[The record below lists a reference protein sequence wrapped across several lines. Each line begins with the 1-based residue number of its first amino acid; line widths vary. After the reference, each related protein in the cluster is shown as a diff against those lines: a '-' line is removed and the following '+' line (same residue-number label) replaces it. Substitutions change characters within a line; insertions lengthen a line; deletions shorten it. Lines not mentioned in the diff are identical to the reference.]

1 MAITSKTNR
10 QLAWISVAGLIL
22 GIAVAG
28 PGLRNFFRSESDG
41 GKTSGIQI
49 VAPKKPT
56 DLQAI
61 AAPHLQVAS
70 ERSHQIIDD
79 QLAPIDTFF
88 QSTKEGT
95 AKFAELSLGWGSKW
109 RLVADSI
116 PYTQG
121 DRHSEYLRSK
131 FEEFVFT
138 PEQFEKVIRQSV
150 DGYLAELR
158 SIESKMLVDL
168 KADLDDFPAD
178 SALRRLDATQWQDS
192 FDDAIAKATAAAS
205 DQIGSDV
212 ATQLVSII
220 TGEVLAQVAVRLG
233 VSSGILTTGAASGWA
248 TFGVGVAIGL
258 VIDQLV
264 TIAWDHWSD
273 PKGKLTKQLN
283 MKIQEINILIRNGD
297 SQVQGLRARFRQI
310 ADQRAVL
317 RKDAIMELLKHYSAG
332 NSTGNSTGDKRQ

>member
-1 MAITSKTNR
+1 MNRGPFSMAIPTKSNR
-10 QLAWISVAGLIL
+10 QLAWMSLAGLIVAV
-22 GIAVAG
+22 AVAG
-28 PGLRNFFRSESDG
+28 PALRSFIRSDSNNSKNSE
-41 GKTSGIQI
+41 KQI
-49 VAPKKPT
+49 VAPKSSI

-61 AAPHLQVAS
+61 AAPHLQAAS
-70 ERSHQIIDD
+70 DRSQQIIDD
-79 QLAPIDTFF
+79 QLAPIDSFF

-131 FEEFVFT
+131 FEELVFT
-138 PEQFEKVIRQSV
+138 PEQFEKVVRQSV
-150 DGYLAELR
+150 DGYLTELR
-158 SIESKMLVDL
+158 SIESKMLVDM
-168 KADLDDFPAD
+168 KADLDDFPAE
-178 SALRRLDATQWQDS
+178 SALRKLDATQWQAS
-192 FDDAIAKATAAAS
+192 FDDAIAKASAAAS

-264 TIAWDHWSD
+264 TIAWDHWAD

-297 SQVQGLRARFRQI
+297 SQVQGLRTRFRII
-310 ADQRAVL
+310 AEQRAVL
-317 RKDAIMELLKHYSAG
+317 RKDAIMELLKYYSAG
-332 NSTGNSTGDKRQ
+332 ETRQ

>member
-1 MAITSKTNR
+1 MATASKTNR
-10 QLAWISVAGLIL
+10 QLAWISIAGLII
-22 GIAVAG
+22 GVAVAG
-28 PGLRNFFRSESDG
+28 PVLRSFIRSETNNSTD
-41 GKTSGIQI
+41 SQEQI
-49 VAPKKPT
+49 VTPKKPI
-56 DLQAI
+56 DLQSI
-61 AAPHLQVAS
+61 AAPHLQEAAD
-70 ERSHQIIDD
+70 RSQQIIDD
-79 QLAPIDTFF
+79 HLEPIDTFF

-138 PEQFEKVIRQSV
+138 PEQFEKVIRQSI

-178 SALRRLDATQWQDS
+178 SVLRRLDSTQWQES
-192 FDDAIAKATAAAS
+192 FDEAIAKATDAAA
-205 DQIGSDV
+205 DQLGSDV

-248 TFGVGVAIGL
+248 TFGIGVAIGL

-264 TIAWDHWSD
+264 TIAWDHWAD

-297 SQVQGLRARFRQI
+297 SQVQGLRTRFRQI

-317 RKDAIMELLKHYSAG
+317 RKDAIMELLKHYSSG
-332 NSTGNSTGDKRQ
+332 GVRQ

>member
-1 MAITSKTNR
+1 MEITSKIIR
-10 QLAWISVAGLIL
+10 RLAWISIAGLII
-22 GIAVAG
+22 GVAVAG
-28 PGLRNFFRSESDG
+28 PALRNLYRSETNSR
-41 GKTSGIQI
+41 KNSEKQT
-49 VAPKKPT
+49 VAPKKPI
-56 DLQAI
+56 DFQAV

-70 ERSHQIIDD
+70 DRSQQIIDD
-79 QLAPIDTFF
+79 QLAPINTFF

-109 RLVADSI
+109 RLVADNI

-150 DGYLAELR
+150 DGYLSELK

-178 SALRRLDATQWQDS
+178 SALRRLDATQWQES
-192 FDDAIAKATAAAS
+192 FDDAIAKATAAAT

-264 TIAWDHWSD
+264 TIAWDHWAD

-297 SQVQGLRARFRQI
+297 SQVQGLRTRFRQI

-317 RKDAIMELLKHYSAG
+317 RKDAIIELLKHYSAG
-332 NSTGNSTGDKRQ
+332 DTHK

>member
-1 MAITSKTNR
+1 MAITPKSNR
-10 QLAWISVAGLIL
+10 RLTCISIAGLIL
-22 GIAVAG
+22 GIAAAG
-28 PGLRNFFRSESDG
+28 PALRNFVQTRS
-41 GKTSGIQI
+41 TSNRNFEKQT
-49 VAPKKPT
+49 VSPKKT
-56 DLQAI
+56 IDLQAI

-70 ERSHQIIDD
+70 DRSQQIIDD
-79 QLAPIDTFF
+79 QLAPIDRFF

-121 DRHSEYLRSK
+121 NRHSEYLRSK

-178 SALRRLDATQWQDS
+178 SVLRRFDATQWQES
-192 FDDAIAKATAAAS
+192 FDDAIAKATTAAS

-264 TIAWDHWSD
+264 TIAWDHWAD

-297 SQVQGLRARFRQI
+297 SQVQGLRTRFRQI

-317 RKDAIMELLKHYSAG
+317 RGDAIIELLKHYSAG
-332 NSTGNSTGDKRQ
+332 DTRQ